1 MKKIRVKET
10 IKLMRLPFLTL
21 SIFSVLIGAGAV
33 KFEGYSIEPLY
44 LFLILLTVIFA
55 HISNNVF
62 NDYHDY
68 LSGNDPQND
77 SALRPFSGG
86 SGVLVE
92 GKLTPAY
99 AKKVA
104 FLFLTLSALTGISV
118 ILLKN
123 NPTLLILGI
132 IGLFLVVSYTGLLKL
147 GYKNLGEI
155 LVFISW
161 GPLITGGTFYALT
174 DRITRNALLISIV
187 SGFMAMTVLLIN
199 EYADSTADKNV
210 GKKTFIN
217 TIGRKAGSILISI
230 VVFSAF
236 SLYFI
241 LIFEKNSFLLYL
253 PFLSFFVIFPAIF
266 ELWKRYKFENSIEF
280 LPVVKKFIAGVNLFL
295 LLVVIS
301 FLG

>member
-1 MKKIRVKET
+1 MMGEKLKNT

-33 KFEGYSIEPLY
+33 KFEGYSIEPLL
-44 LFLILLTVIFA
+44 LFLILLTVAFA

-68 LSGNDPQND
+68 LSGNDQKND

-92 GKLTPAY
+92 GKLTPSY
-99 AKKVA
+99 AKRVA
-104 FLFLTLSALTGISV
+104 LLFFLLSALTGIFV
-118 ILLKN
+118 ISLKN
-123 NPTLLILGI
+123 NLTLFILGL

-174 DRITRNALLISIV
+174 DKITKNAVLISIV
-187 SGFMAMTVLLIN
+187 SGLMAMTVLLIN
-199 EYADSTADKNV
+199 EYADSTADKSV
-210 GKKTFIN
+210 GKRTFVN
-217 TIGRKAGSILISI
+217 TLGRKAGSILISI
-230 VVFSAF
+230 VVFLAF
-236 SLYFI
+236 SLYLI
-241 LIFEKNSFLLYL
+241 LVFKRDSFLFYL
-253 PFLSFFVIFPAIF
+253 PILSFFVIFPAIF